1 MRSLLV
7 ALDETPAALG
17 AAKFAVALAGRHG
30 ASVTG
35 AGVLDV
41 DYLTAPEPRGI
52 GTGHYK
58 VQADI
63 ARLKRANE
71 RNERLG
77 AELRKCLVAE
87 NVAGEFLVL
96 EGDPDAE
103 LCEASKIHD
112 LIVIGRDSDFHGNP
126 GGRLTKTVE
135 RLLKDSCRPLIVT
148 PDSTSRSSRIVI
160 AYDGSAPSARALQIF
175 TLLGLGDRS
184 ELHVIAVDPDRAAA
198 DRRTRNAATYLARYG
213 YAAAAH
219 PIASEDDPADLVIA
233 QAQSLDAGMLVMGA
247 HGHRGWREALLGS
260 FTTRLL
266 ARSPTPLFI
275 HH

>member
-17 AAKFAVALAGRHG
+17 AAQFAVALAARHG
-30 ASVTG
+30 ATATG
-35 AGVLDV
+35 AGVLDI

-52 GTGHYK
+52 GTEHFK
-58 VQADI
+58 IQADL
-63 ARLKRANE
+63 ARLKRAHE

-77 AELRKCLVAE
+77 AEFQKCLTSE

-96 EGDPDAE
+96 EGDPEAE
-103 LCEASKIHD
+103 LCEAAKTHD
-112 LIVIGRDSDFHGNP
+112 LVVIGRDSDFHGSP
-126 GGRLTKTVE
+126 GGRLTRTVE

-148 PDSTSRSSRIVI
+148 PDSVKRSSRIVV
-160 AYDGSAPSARALQIF
+160 AYDGSAPSARALQLF

-184 ELHVIAVDPDRAAA
+184 ELHVISVDPDQAAA
-198 DRRTRNAATYLARYG
+198 DRRARGAASYLARHG
-213 YAAAAH
+213 SAATLH
-219 PIASEDDPADLVIA
+219 PIAARDDPADLVIA
-233 QAQSLDAGMLVMGA
+233 EAQSLGAGLLVMGA
-247 HGHRGWREALLGS
+247 HGHRGWREVLLGS
-260 FTTRLL
+260 FTTRML

>member
-17 AAKFAVALAGRHG
+17 AARFAIALAARHG

-35 AGVLDV
+35 AAVLDV
-41 DYLTAPEPRGI
+41 DYLTAPEARGI
-52 GTGHYK
+52 GSGHYK
-58 VQADI
+58 AQADI
-63 ARLKRANE
+63 ARLKRAHQ

-77 AELRKCLVAE
+77 VELQQWLTAE

-126 GGRLTKTVE
+126 GGRLTRTVE

-148 PDSTSRSSRIVI
+148 PDATRRSSCIVI
-160 AYDGSAPSARALQIF
+160 AYDGSAPSARALQLF
-175 TLLGLGDRS
+175 TLLGLGDRA
-184 ELHVIAVDPDRAAA
+184 ELHVVAVDPDQAAA
-198 DRRTRNAATYLARYG
+198 ERRVQDACTYLARYG

-219 PIASEDDPADLVIA
+219 PIASQGDPADLVIA
-233 QAQSLDAGMLVMGA
+233 KAQSLDAAMLVMGA
-247 HGHRGWREALLGS
+247 HGHRGWKESLLGS